1 MPAAVRFGDYCAGHC
16 FEARP
21 NDQASPNFFIN
32 GLGVHRVTDHWPT
45 HSCPPASHDS
55 NQAEGSPNFFVNGLA
70 VARVGD
76 KLTCGDVTAQ
86 GSPNF
91 FVN

>member
-70 VARVGD
+70 VARVGASG
-76 KLTCGDVTAQ
+76 KPGAVHHP
-86 GSPNF
+86 SRRRSISR
-91 FVN
+91 